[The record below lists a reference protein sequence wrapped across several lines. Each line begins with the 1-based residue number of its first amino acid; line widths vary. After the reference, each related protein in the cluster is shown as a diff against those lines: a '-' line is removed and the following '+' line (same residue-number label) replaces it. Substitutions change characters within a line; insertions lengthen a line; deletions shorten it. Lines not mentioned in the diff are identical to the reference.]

1 MPKMSVCRCAAV
13 MCGAKAHES
22 ARFYSNSNPAA
33 YSTGE
38 FGEVQQMILSGASD
52 DDVISAHPAWR
63 RCLNAVRKA
72 MSDSK

>member
-22 ARFYSNSNPAA
+22 ARFYSNSNPVA

-38 FGEVQQMILSGASD
+38 FGEVQQIP
-52 DDVISAHPAWR
+52 AHPMTMLSARIR
-63 RCLNAVRKA
+63 RGADVSMPCVRQ
-72 MSDSK
+72 